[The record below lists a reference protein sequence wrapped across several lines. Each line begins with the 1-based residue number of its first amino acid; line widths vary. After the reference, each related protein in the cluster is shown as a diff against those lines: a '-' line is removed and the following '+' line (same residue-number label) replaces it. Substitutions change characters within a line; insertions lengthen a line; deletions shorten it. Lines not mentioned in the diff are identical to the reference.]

1 MWQVSSVVDE
11 RTRHELYYR
20 PFAGAVE
27 AGVGSFMCS
36 YNLINGIYACENEET
51 LQRDLKGTLG
61 FDGWVM
67 SDWGATHSTSIKEG
81 LDQVSHRER
90 DSAPLLE
97 MR

>member
-1 MWQVSSVVDE
+1 
-11 RTRHELYYR
+11 
-20 PFAGAVE
+20 
-27 AGVGSFMCS
+27 
-36 YNLINGIYACENEET
+36 
-51 LQRDLKGTLG
+51 LG